1 VRVGATEEKRKEQ
14 VQVAERRHVV
24 EARLRPGAMQASGV
38 RASEQQG
45 EEWW

>member
-24 EARLRPGAMQASGV
+24 EARLRPVCVAVIV
-38 RASEQQG
+38 REL
-45 EEWW
+45 